1 MVNAAM
7 VTATIPAKQTQI
19 ESKAARRLLWPEWLS
34 SAAAPSMFAAISFSV
49 GILAAH
55 LHWFRSGLLFLA
67 LLGSFVVAWAAA
79 TKAPR
84 TAWAAA
90 ALVFALLGIFCAEVA
105 PAVNPQQQLA
115 LMTGKT
121 RRTIEGEIVRV
132 GAVREAESTA
142 PFSGKLREE
151 HSEQF
156 DLHMPSLGT
165 ARLTVYAPVAAAFPR
180 LTCDDEVRATAALHE
195 PERFLDPG
203 VWDWNAYL
211 HEQGIGAL
219 GSVKAQDLTIV
230 GQRHGRNFGCWL
242 YSLQQ
247 TASKRLMNFAADPHN
262 ARLPAFLRIN
272 SEDASMLT
280 AMLTGDRTW
289 LEHRVRVGF
298 ERTGSFHLL
307 VVSGL
312 HLAIFSGL
320 IFWIAKRLR
329 LSRPWAT
336 AVTIVLSFGYAL
348 FTGFGHPVQRSFWM
362 VSLYLIGRLLWRDR
376 SALNAIGF
384 AALVMLAASPRSLFD
399 SGLQM
404 TLLSVLAIAGIA
416 APLAEKTFGPLLRGL
431 RDLRLT
437 RVDAALPPRV
447 AQFRVMVRLTARL
460 LRPWVGRYAAWRA
473 FPWMLRMLLLGAE
486 LLCVSTAIELFMMLP
501 MAAYFHRITLFAL
514 PVNVLIVPF
523 IGVLLPCALLTF
535 AVLMIAP
542 SMAFVPGAATA
553 AILHAVTHVVT
564 AFAAL
569 HGGNLRVPMP
579 SPLTVVLWMVLLA
592 TAICAIRARRWGIP
606 LATMALGLA
615 TALLVMPH
623 SMQRHAGELEVTAID
638 VGQGDSLLIV
648 TPDGKTLLVDAGG
661 LVGERPDSNFNIG
674 EDVVSPVLWSRG
686 IRRLDAVAL
695 THAHEDH
702 IGGMPAVFANFRP
715 RQLWVGPD
723 PDVPVYENL
732 LQCAAQAGASVH
744 HYVAGDQFTFGGVK
758 IRVLAPAPDYR
769 PGKSPSNNDS
779 LVLRLTYGRTSALLE
794 GDAERPSENYMVTE
808 GGLHSDVLKVGH
820 HGSITSTTPAFLA
833 AVAPRFS
840 AISVGLRNYYG
851 HPRHE
856 VLEELQTAHVFTYLT
871 DVDGMSSFYLDG
883 KHVKAQAWAETGR

>member
-1 MVNAAM
+1 MVTAAM
-7 VTATIPAKQTQI
+7 VTATIPAAQTQV
-19 ESKAARRLLWPEWLS
+19 ESKAARRVERFAWLS
-34 SAAAPSMFAAISFSV
+34 SAAAPSMFAAIWFSA
-49 GILAAH
+49 GILAGRV
-55 LHWFRSGLLFLA
+55 HWFLPGLLLMA
-67 LLGSFVVAWAAA
+67 LLASFVVAWAAA
-79 TKAPR
+79 AKAPR
-84 TAWAAA
+84 MAWVAAA
-90 ALVFALLGIFCAEVA
+90 VVFVLLGTFCTEIA
-105 PAVNPQQQLA
+105 PGVNPQQQLA

-121 RRTIEGEIVRV
+121 RRTIEGQIVRV

-142 PFSGKLREE
+142 PFSDKLREE

-156 DLHMPSLGT
+156 DLRMPRLGT
-165 ARLTVYAPVAAAFPR
+165 TRLTVYAPIMAAFPQ
-180 LTCDDEVRATAALHE
+180 LKCNNEVRATAALHE
-195 PERFLDPG
+195 AERFLDPG

-219 GSVKAQDLTIV
+219 GSVKAQDLAVI
-230 GQRHGRNFGCWL
+230 GQGHGWNFGCWL

-247 TASKRLMNFAADPHN
+247 TASKRLIDFAADPRN
-262 ARLPAFLRIN
+262 ARLPGFLRI
-272 SEDASMLT
+272 SHEDATMLT

-289 LEHRVRVGF
+289 LEHCVRVGF

-312 HLAIFSGL
+312 HLAIFSAL

-329 LSRPWAT
+329 FSRLWAT
-336 AVTIVLSFGYAL
+336 AVTIALSFGYAL

-416 APLAEKTFGPLLRGL
+416 APLAEKTFGPLLRGI
-431 RDLRLT
+431 RNLRLT

-460 LRPWVGRYAAWRA
+460 LRPWVGRFFAWKV
-473 FPWMLRMLLLGAE
+473 FPWIVRMLLVGAE
-486 LLCVSTAIELFMMLP
+486 LLVVSTAIELFMMLP

-535 AVLMIAP
+535 AALMIAP
-542 SMAFVPGAATA
+542 SLAFIPGAATA
-553 AILHAVTHVVT
+553 AILHAVTRVVT

-569 HGGNLRVPMP
+569 RGGDMRVPMP
-579 SPLTVVLWMVLLA
+579 SALTVLLWMALIA
-592 TAICAIRARRWGIP
+592 AAICAIRARRWGLP
-606 LATMALGLA
+606 LAALALGLGA
-615 TALLVMPH
+615 ALLVIPH
-623 SMQRHAGELEVTAID
+623 PFQRHAGELEVAAID

-732 LQCAAQAGASVH
+732 LHCAVQAGASVRH
-744 HYVAGDQFTFGGVK
+744 FVAGDEFTFGGVK
-758 IRVLAPAPDYR
+758 IRVLAPAPDYK

-779 LVLRLTYGRTSALLE
+779 LVLQLTYGHTSALLE
-794 GDAERPSENYMVTE
+794 GDAERPSEERMVAE

-840 AISVGLRNYYG
+840 TISVGRRNYYG
-851 HPRHE
+851 HPRRE
-856 VLEELQTAHVFTYLT
+856 VLEELQTAHVRTYLT
-871 DVDGMSSFYLDG
+871 DMEGMSSFYLDG
-883 KHVKAQAWAETGR
+883 KHVTAKAWAETAR

>member
-1 MVNAAM
+1 M
-7 VTATIPAKQTQI
+7 
-19 ESKAARRLLWPEWLS
+19 L
-34 SAAAPSMFAAISFSV
+34 
-49 GILAAH
+49 
-55 LHWFRSGLLFLA
+55 LA
-67 LLGSFVVAWAAA
+67 LLGSVVVAWVAA

-84 TAWAAA
+84 MAWGAT
-90 ALVFALLGIFCAEVA
+90 ALVFALLGIFCAEIA
-105 PAVNPQQQLA
+105 PAINPQQQLA

-121 RRTIEGEIVRV
+121 RRTIEGTIVRV

-142 PFSGKLREE
+142 PFSDKLREE
-151 HSEQF
+151 HSEQV
-156 DLHMPSLGT
+156 DLRMPSLGT
-165 ARLTVYAPVAAAFPR
+165 ARLTVYAPVTAGFPR
-180 LTCDDEVRATAALHE
+180 LTCDDEVRATAALHV

-219 GSVKAQDLTIV
+219 GSVKAQDLV
-230 GQRHGRNFGCWL
+230 VFGQGRGWNFRCWL

-247 TASKRLMNFAADPHN
+247 TASRRLMDFAAEPRN
-262 ARLPAFLRIN
+262 ARLPTFLRIN

-416 APLAEKTFGPLLRGL
+416 APLAERTFGPLLRGL
-431 RDLRLT
+431 RDLRQT
-437 RVDAALPPRV
+437 RVDAVLPPRV
-447 AQFRVMVRLTARL
+447 AQFRVMVRVTARL
-460 LRPWVGRYAAWRA
+460 LRPWVGRYLAWKV

-486 LLCVSTAIELFMMLP
+486 LLTVSTAIELFMMFP
-501 MAAYFHRITLFAL
+501 MVAYFHRITLFAL

-535 AVLMIAP
+535 AVFMIAP
-542 SMAFVPGAATA
+542 SMAFIPGAATA
-553 AILHAVTHVVT
+553 AILHAVTFVVAT
-564 AFAAL
+564 FAAL
-569 HGGNLRVPMP
+569 RGGDMRVPMP
-579 SPLTVVLWMVLLA
+579 SALTAVLWMALIVA
-592 TAICAIRARRWGIP
+592 AICAIRARRWGIP
-606 LATMALGLA
+606 LAALALGA
-615 TALLVMPH
+615 AAALLVVPH
-623 SMQRHAGELEVTAID
+623 SFQRHAGELEVTAID

-732 LQCAAQAGASVH
+732 LHSAAQAGASVH
-744 HYVAGDQFTFGGVK
+744 HYVAGDQFTFGGVR

-769 PGKSPSNNDS
+769 PGKSPSNDDS
-779 LVLRLTYGRTSALLE
+779 LVLQLSYGHTSALLE
-794 GDAERPSENYMVTE
+794 GDAERPSEERMVAE
-808 GGLHSDVLKVGH
+808 GGLHSNVLKVGH

-856 VLEELQTAHVFTYLT
+856 VLEELQTAHVLTYLT
-871 DVDGMSSFYLDG
+871 DTDGMSSFYLDG
-883 KHVKAQAWAETGR
+883 KQVTAQAWAETAR